1 MSAHA
6 RLLVGFT
13 LFIVVLTS
21 VALTASASLYH
32 FYEGVSDPPPT
43 FPSTGK
49 AVAISS
55 AQWAAQSFRAS
66 ASYIL
71 TRVSLWAQYS
81 SNASEASTVE
91 VRTDAGGLPNMAA
104 PPLGSDTQLG
114 SAPYRWVNF
123 TPSLPIQ
130 LVAGQMYWVVM
141 RNASGVS
148 SIGWNWWNT
157 RADTYLAPGQGF
169 SSANEGGAWSA
180 GGIGDFT
187 LRTFGYEETTV
198 TLSIAPDTTEVARGS
213 SARFTI
219 WFNNTGT
226 EIAQQVWINITL
238 PSGFAFDSDNASSIG
253 GLRTPGT
260 TDWTFWNVARGS
272 HFYRATASIS
282 GGVVVGAFLVVG
294 VSLDYTDFLG
304 LPRPGSTASLSI
316 IVTAG
321 APPGPAGLDASA
333 WLAVAGVL
341 AATAVAFVIW
351 RGGRIEE
358 IFLVHWSGVLVVHLS
373 KTIKSA
379 TDRDIL
385 AAMLTTIQQF
395 ARDAFVEWQGH
406 DIRRI
411 DLGNEKVF
419 LRRGAYTY
427 LAVVVRGR
435 KPGSLAS
442 RMASSV
448 LEFEGI
454 FEQKLEEWDGALET
468 LVGAEEML
476 SEAMLQGGFVRFS
489 RWVIRRLRPRGDRQP
504 ASLASILQDRRRA
517 RLSKQAGLRKLAV
530 RLKQRPELAEMDE
543 NYQSMVTTA
552 LEEVSEGR
560 FTVCGFANIYLAT
573 AHLDPSS
580 PKNDAWWGTVLQ
592 LTRESPKNDAW
603 WGTVLQ
609 LTRDVLHLWKWD
621 AESQAWVSERYEAS
635 QSPRSGADARALG
648 ASNAPHPRET
658 VIPSRVRTLDTL
670 PLSKDG

>member
-6 RLLVGFT
+6 RLLLGSA
-13 LFIVVLTS
+13 LFLVLLIL

-32 FYEGVSDPPPT
+32 FYDGVSDPPPT

-49 AVAISS
+49 AVAISN
-55 AQWAAQSFRAS
+55 AQWAAQSFQAS
-66 ASYIL
+66 ASYFL

-81 SNASEASTVE
+81 SNVSEASMVE
-91 VRTDAGGLPNMAA
+91 VRSDAGGLPNMAV
-104 PPLGSDTQLG
+104 PPLGSNTQFG
-114 SAPYRWVNF
+114 SAAYGWVNF

-157 RADTYLAPGQGF
+157 RADTYLTPGQGF
-169 SSANEGGAWSA
+169 SSANEGGTWSA

-198 TLSIAPDTTEVARGS
+198 SLSIAPDTTEVARGG
-213 SARFTI
+213 SARFTV

-238 PSGFAFDSDNASSIG
+238 PSGFAFESDNASSIG

-272 HFYRATASIS
+272 HFYRAIASIN
-282 GGVVVGAFLVVG
+282 GGVVAGAFLVVG

-304 LPRPGSTASLSI
+304 LPRAGSTASLSI
-316 IVTAG
+316 LVTAG
-321 APPGPAGLDASA
+321 APPGSAGVDLSA
-333 WLAVAGVL
+333 WLAVGGVL
-341 AATAVAFVIW
+341 AALAVAFVIW
-351 RGGRIEE
+351 RGGRIDE
-358 IFLVHWSGVLVVHLS
+358 IFLVHWSGVLIVHLS

-395 ARDAFVEWQGH
+395 AREAFVEWQGH

-411 DLGNEKVF
+411 DLGGQKVF
-419 LRRGAYTY
+419 LRRGSYTY
-427 LAVVVRGR
+427 LAAVVRGR

-442 RMASSV
+442 RMARSV
-448 LEFEGI
+448 VEFEGI
-454 FEQKLEEWDGALET
+454 FEPKLEEWDGALET

-476 SEAMLQGGFVRFS
+476 ADAMLHGGFVRFS
-489 RWVIRRLRPRGDRQP
+489 RWVIRRLRPRGDRPP

-517 RLSKQAGLRKLAV
+517 RASKHADLRKLAV

-543 NYQSMVTTA
+543 NYRSMVATA

-592 LTRESPKNDAW
+592 M
-603 WGTVLQ
+603 
-609 LTRDVLHLWKWD
+609 TRDVLHLWKWD
-621 AESQAWVSERYEAS
+621 GESQAWVSEHYEAS
-635 QSPRSGADARALG
+635 HSRRSEADARASG
-648 ASNAPHPRET
+648 APNAPHARET
-658 VIPSRVRTLDTL
+658 LLPSRVRALDML
-670 PLSKDG
+670 PLTKDG

>member
-304 LPRPGSTASLSI
+304 LPGPGSTASLSI

-358 IFLVHWSGVLVVHLS
+358 VLLVHWSGVLVVHLS

-592 LTRESPKNDAW
+592 LTR
-603 WGTVLQ
+603 
-609 LTRDVLHLWKWD
+609 DVLHLWKWD

>member
-6 RLLVGFT
+6 RLLVGSAF
-13 LFIVVLTS
+13 FIVVLTS

-32 FYEGVSDPPPT
+32 FYDGVSDPPPT

-91 VRTDAGGLPNMAA
+91 VRTDAGGLPNLAA

-114 SAPYRWVNF
+114 SAAYRWVNF

-141 RNASGVS
+141 RNASSVS

-169 SSANEGGAWSA
+169 SSANEGGTWSA

-198 TLSIAPDTTEVARGS
+198 SLSIAPDTTQVARGS

-226 EIAQQVWINITL
+226 ENAQQVWINITL

-260 TDWTFWNVARGS
+260 TDWTFWNVAGGS

-304 LPRPGSTASLSI
+304 LPRPGSTASVSI

-419 LRRGAYTY
+419 LRRGSYTY

-442 RMASSV
+442 RMARSV
-448 LEFEGI
+448 LAFEGI

-592 LTRESPKNDAW
+592 LTR
-603 WGTVLQ
+603 
-609 LTRDVLHLWKWD
+609 DVLHLWKWD
-621 AESQAWVSERYEAS
+621 AESQAWVSERYEAF
-635 QSPRSGADARALG
+635 QSPRSEADARALG

-658 VIPSRVRTLDTL
+658 VLPSRVRTLDTL